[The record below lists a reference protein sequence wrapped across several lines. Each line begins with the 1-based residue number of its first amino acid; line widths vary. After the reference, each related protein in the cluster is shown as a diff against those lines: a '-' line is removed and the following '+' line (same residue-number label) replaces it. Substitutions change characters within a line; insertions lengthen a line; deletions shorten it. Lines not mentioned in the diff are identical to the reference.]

1 MHSRHEQR
9 ILFCRSEAE
18 RDEWVSAL
26 QRAAAVVPI
35 EDDYVLGK
43 ELGRGRFSV
52 VMECVHKRTGM
63 RCAVKIIEKASLEP
77 EEKQLLRTEIAS
89 KCFGYRTPINYPH
102 SSQAC
107 ESSKHYSNGGPLRK
121 QNTYLYCNG
130 EVEWRRTL

>member
-1 MHSRHEQR
+1 MNIDSEPCRHEQR
-9 ILFCRSEAE
+9 IMFCRSEAE

-52 VMECVHKRTGM
+52 VMECVHKRTGV

-89 KCFGYRTPINYPH
+89 TSICSCLI
-102 SSQAC
+102 
-107 ESSKHYSNGGPLRK
+107 
-121 QNTYLYCNG
+121 
-130 EVEWRRTL
+130 TLITCDI